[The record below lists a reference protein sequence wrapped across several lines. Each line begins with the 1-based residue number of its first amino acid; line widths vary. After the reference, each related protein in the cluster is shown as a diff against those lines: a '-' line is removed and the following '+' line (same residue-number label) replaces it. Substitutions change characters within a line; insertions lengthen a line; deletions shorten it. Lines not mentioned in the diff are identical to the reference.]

1 MLPLREQD
9 RRRDESGCYSG
20 RDTIAPHRV
29 LDVDL
34 CIGMSALARDQQARK
49 LGCCNTRS
57 AAARR
62 GAEPPGATLAHRGK
76 SGSASARPRT
86 VAMDE
91 EQAPQVPP
99 PALSQIAQSSTLDA
113 RLEGA
118 AAVGS
123 QVCSHR
129 GRGSRPSSTAGVVDQ
144 QAGRL
149 LPWEAQIA
157 SPRRRVR

>member
-34 CIGMSALARDQQARK
+34 CIGMSALARDRQARK

-62 GAEPPGATLAHRGK
+62 GAEPPGA
-76 SGSASARPRT
+76 
-86 VAMDE
+86 
-91 EQAPQVPP
+91 
-99 PALSQIAQSSTLDA
+99 AL
-113 RLEGA
+113 
-118 AAVGS
+118 
-123 QVCSHR
+123 SHR
-129 GRGSRPSSTAGVVDQ
+129 GRSSG
-144 QAGRL
+144 
-149 LPWEAQIA
+149 EA
-157 SPRRRVR
+157 